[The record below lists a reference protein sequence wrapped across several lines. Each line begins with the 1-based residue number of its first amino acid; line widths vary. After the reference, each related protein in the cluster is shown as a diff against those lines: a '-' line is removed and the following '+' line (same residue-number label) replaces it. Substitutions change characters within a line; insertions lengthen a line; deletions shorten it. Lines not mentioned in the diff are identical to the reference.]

1 VSLPVA
7 VLAGGLAT
15 RLQPLTGSIPKA
27 LVDVGGRPFAEHQ
40 LELLRRNGL
49 TDVVFLLGHL
59 GTMVQ
64 DALGDGSR
72 WSMHLRYV
80 HDGPRLLGT
89 GGALRA
95 ALPALGDP
103 FFVLYGDSYLEC
115 DYAAVEHAFDESR
128 KSGLMT
134 VYRNDDRWDRSNVL
148 FAGGRIARYDKE
160 RPSPDMRHIDYGLG
174 VFRTSVFADRPA
186 GEVFDLATVYR
197 DLLAK
202 DDLAACEV
210 FGRFY
215 EVGSP
220 AGLEDTRA
228 YLASRGA

>member
-1 VSLPVA
+1 
-7 VLAGGLAT
+7 
-15 RLQPLTGSIPKA
+15 
-27 LVDVGGRPFAEHQ
+27 
-40 LELLRRNGL
+40 
-49 TDVVFLLGHL
+49 
-59 GTMVQ
+59 MVQ